1 MQLAIFIRKEV
12 YVCIINYLEV
22 VILGKVI
29 AITNQKGGVGKTV
42 TSASLGVCLADKG
55 KKVLLVDF
63 DPQGN
68 LTKGLGYRDIKS
80 YPYSIKDA
88 LFNEVNEIEM
98 DWNNYIIHTDEK
110 VDLLPANIGLSGV
123 DIQLSN
129 VMSRETVFKRVL
141 SKFKNNYDYI
151 LIDSNPALNLFTIN
165 GLTAA
170 DSVIIPVQAEPYA
183 TDGLQD
189 LLHTIA
195 TARKQINP
203 DLKIDGILITMTDAR
218 TNLSK
223 HISNEVR
230 EAYGSHIKVFDTEI
244 PRIVKTSEAA
254 LKGESPIKYAPQ
266 SESALAYRRLAKE
279 VEKLNA
285 KTIAKARHEFT
296 R

>member
-1 MQLAIFIRKEV
+1 MA
-12 YVCIINYLEV
+12 N
-22 VILGKVI
+22 LGKVI

-42 TSASLGVCLADKG
+42 TTASLGVCLADNG

-68 LTKGLGYRDIKS
+68 LTKGLGYRDPNS

-88 LFNEVNEIEM
+88 LLNEVYEI
-98 DWNNYIIHTDEK
+98 DINWKDYIIHTNEK
-110 VDLLPANIGLSGV
+110 VDLLPANISLSGV
-123 DIQLSN
+123 DVQLSS

-141 SKFKNNYDYI
+141 SKFKDNYDYI
-151 LIDSNPALNLFTIN
+151 LVDSNPALNLFTIN

-183 TDGLQD
+183 TDGLSD
-189 LLHTIA
+189 LLHTISNA
-195 TARKQINP
+195 KKQINP
-203 DLKIDGILITMTDAR
+203 NIKIDGILITMTDAR

-230 EAYGSHIKVFDTEI
+230 EVYQSHIKVFDTEI
-244 PRIVKTSEAA
+244 PRVVKASESA
-254 LKGESPIKYAPQ
+254 LAGQSPIKYAPYA
-266 SESALAYRRLAKE
+266 ETTLAYRRLAKE
-279 VEKLNA
+279 VEKLHV
-285 KTIAKARHEFT
+285 KTIAKNRHEFS

>member
-1 MQLAIFIRKEV
+1 M
-12 YVCIINYLEV
+12 
-22 VILGKVI
+22 GKVI

-42 TSASLGVCLADKG
+42 TSACLGVCLADNG

-68 LTKGLGYRDIKS
+68 LTKGLGYRNPDS

-88 LFNEVNEIEM
+88 LINEVNEI
-98 DWNNYIIHTDEK
+98 DIQWKDYIIHTNEK
-110 VDLLPANIGLSGV
+110 VDLLPANISLSGV

-141 SKFKNNYDYI
+141 SKFKDNYDYI
-151 LIDSNPALNLFTIN
+151 LVDSNPALNLFTIN
-165 GLTAA
+165 GLAAA

-195 TARKQINP
+195 TAKKQINP
-203 DLKIDGILITMTDAR
+203 ELKIDGILITMTDAR

-223 HISNEVR
+223 HIANEVR

-244 PRIVKTSEAA
+244 PRVVKTSESA
-254 LKGESPIKYAPQ
+254 LAGQSPIKYAP
-266 SESALAYRRLAKE
+266 SADSTLAYRLLAKE

-285 KTIAKARHEFT
+285 KTIAKNRHEFT